1 MKRLN
6 EQKVAVVDENILKE
20 NPEGYP
26 DEIMEPVII
35 AKHIPEYRKV
45 QFLNGRDPG
54 YPLEFHY
61 HSKNVRLKQYKLL
74 HGHEYDLPL
83 EIVEHLEQCSECQY
97 GYRTGMDGHPEMFVK
112 SRRYLYQ
119 CRQVPRKAA

>member
-6 EQKVAVVDENILKE
+6 DQKSEIVNENFLKQD
-20 NPEGYP
+20 PEGFP
-26 DEIMEPVII
+26 EAEAPLVVI
-35 AKHIPEYRKV
+35 AKHIPEMKKV

-54 YPLEFHY
+54 YPLEFHMATKT
-61 HSKNVRLKQYKLL
+61 HPLKQYKLL

-83 EIVEHLEQCSECQY
+83 EVVEHLEQCNEPQY
-97 GYRTGMDGHPEMFVK
+97 GYRTGLDGHPEMYIK